1 MREFIAD
8 LHIHSCLSACA
19 ELDMTPKRIVERA
32 REEGLDIIAL
42 TDHNSARNTKVA
54 VEVGRRAGVL
64 VLPGIEVCSAE
75 EAHVLALFGS
85 TDKAL
90 RMQEFIY
97 QGLKPLG
104 DDRWQVVVDDEDVV
118 LGFDGLALMGA
129 SGLTLAE
136 LPERIRTLG
145 GLAVASHIDREAFS
159 VSSQFGFVP
168 DDVIFD
174 AYEVL
179 EPARAKAL
187 LTGGPLGDVPW
198 VSSSDAHRLPDVGR
212 RHTVLEMEEASFE
225 ELCKAV
231 RGLEGRRMRPRFVRR
246 HKPGHSPGPGPV

>member
-19 ELDMTPKRIVERA
+19 ELDMTPKRIVKRA

-42 TDHNSARNTKVA
+42 TDHNTARNTEVA
-54 VEVGRRAGVL
+54 VELGRRTGVL

-75 EAHVLALFGS
+75 EAHVLALFGD
-85 TDKAL
+85 TDAAL
-90 RMQEFIY
+90 RLQEQLY
-97 QGLKPLG
+97 QGLVPLG
-104 DDRWQVVVDDEDVV
+104 DDRWQVVVDAEDVV

-136 LPERIRTLG
+136 LPERIRELG

-174 AYEVL
+174 AYEVV

-187 LTGGPLGDVPW
+187 LMGGGLGDIPW
-198 VSSSDAHRLPDVGR
+198 VSSSDAHRLEDVGR
-212 RHTVLEMEEASFE
+212 RHTVLEMVEASFD

-231 RGLEGRRMRPRFVRR
+231 RGHEGRRMRPRFE
-246 HKPGHSPGPGPV
+246 PGP

>member
-19 ELDMTPKRIVERA
+19 ELDMSPKRIVKRA

-42 TDHNSARNTKVA
+42 TDHNSARNTEVA
-54 VEVGRRAGVL
+54 VELGRRAGVL

-75 EAHVLALFGS
+75 EAHVLALFGD
-85 TDKAL
+85 TDAAL
-90 RMQEFIY
+90 RLQEQLY
-97 QGLKPLG
+97 QGLMPLG

-136 LPERIRTLG
+136 LPVRIRELG

-168 DDVIFD
+168 EDVIFD
-174 AYEVL
+174 AYEVV
-179 EPARAKAL
+179 EPARAETL
-187 LTGGPLGDVPW
+187 LTGVSDVPW
-198 VSSSDAHRLPDVGR
+198 VSFSDAHRLEDVGR
-212 RHTVLEMEEASFE
+212 RHTVLEMEEASFD

-231 RGLEGRRMRPRFVRR
+231 RGQDGRGMRPRFV
-246 HKPGHSPGPGPV
+246 PGP

>member
-19 ELDMTPKRIVERA
+19 ELDMSPKRIVKRA

-42 TDHNSARNTKVA
+42 TDHNSARNTEVA
-54 VEVGRRAGVL
+54 VELGRRAGVL

-75 EAHVLALFGS
+75 EAHVLALFGD
-85 TDKAL
+85 TDAAL
-90 RMQEFIY
+90 RLQEQLY
-97 QGLKPLG
+97 QGLMPLG

-136 LPERIRTLG
+136 LPVRIRELG

-168 DDVIFD
+168 EDVIFD
-174 AYEVL
+174 AYEVV

-187 LTGGPLGDVPW
+187 LMGGPLGDVPW
-198 VSSSDAHRLPDVGR
+198 VSFSDAHRLEDVGR
-212 RHTVLEMEEASFE
+212 RQTVLEMEEASFD

-231 RGLEGRRMRPRFVRR
+231 RGQDGRGMRPRFV
-246 HKPGHSPGPGPV
+246 PGP